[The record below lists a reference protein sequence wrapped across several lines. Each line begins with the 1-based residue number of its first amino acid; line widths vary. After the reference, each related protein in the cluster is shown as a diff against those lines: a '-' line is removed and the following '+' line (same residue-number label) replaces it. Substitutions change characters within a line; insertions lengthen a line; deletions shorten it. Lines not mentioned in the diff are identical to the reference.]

1 MMSPGFQA
9 AFTRLVTDLAFRE
22 AVQRGRLPAD
32 LTDDGER
39 RHLAALATQPGLAA
53 MRVVNRSFRLNKV
66 LAMLP
71 LTGRVLGEAL
81 LAEVLDRYW
90 IETPSASFYY
100 FQEAGRFCDHLW
112 ERIERGELDRPLLR
126 DVLLYE
132 QASIRLQQAATEGRE
147 LLLQVDFDHHPA
159 FLEEL
164 SAGRAVPANVSPSPT
179 AALGVARGGASI
191 QWLVLDP
198 TRPLPLFPVDVSEP
212 HAGPSRP

>member
-71 LTGRVLGEAL
+71 LTGR
-81 LAEVLDRYW
+81 DRK
-90 IETPSASFYY
+90 S
-100 FQEAGRFCDHLW
+100 
-112 ERIERGELDRPLLR
+112 
-126 DVLLYE
+126 V
-132 QASIRLQQAATEGRE
+132 
-147 LLLQVDFDHHPA
+147 V
-159 FLEEL
+159 
-164 SAGRAVPANVSPSPT
+164 
-179 AALGVARGGASI
+179 
-191 QWLVLDP
+191 
-198 TRPLPLFPVDVSEP
+198 
-212 HAGPSRP
+212 